1 MVSAFSRTFSTTG
14 IGRRGCAPQGGITH
28 CESKMHTVALS
39 DSFAVHPAVVFRELS
54 GGAVLLNLT
63 SGVYYGLDSVGTR
76 VWSLLTQD
84 QPMSAICATL
94 LDEFDVAPDV
104 LERDVLKLV
113 SELCEKSLITPR
125 AHHSPTAL
133 DR

>member
-1 MVSAFSRTFSTTG
+1 
-14 IGRRGCAPQGGITH
+14 
-28 CESKMHTVALS
+28 MHTFAQS

-63 SGVYYGLDSVGTR
+63 SGVYYGLDAVGTK

-84 QPMSAICATL
+84 QPVSAICATL
-94 LDEFDVAPDV
+94 LGEFEVAPDV

-113 SELCEKSLITPR
+113 TELCEKSLITPR
-125 AHHSPTAL
+125 AADSTTAV